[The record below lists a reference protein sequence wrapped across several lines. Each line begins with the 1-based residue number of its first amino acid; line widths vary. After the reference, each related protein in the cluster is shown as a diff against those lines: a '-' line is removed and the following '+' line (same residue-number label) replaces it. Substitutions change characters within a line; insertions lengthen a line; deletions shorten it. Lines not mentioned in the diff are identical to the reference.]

1 MSVSKMDSKEIIE
14 LIRVHKKELEKFGV
28 KKIGIFGS
36 FTRDETSEESDI
48 DIVVE
53 FERGK
58 GTFKNFGGLVEYLEN
73 LFGRSV
79 DILTPTGIE
88 SIRSDEI
95 KKSIKQGIIY
105 V

>member
-1 MSVSKMDSKEIIE
+1 MDRQEIIKI
-14 LIRVHKKELEKFGV
+14 LKLHRKDIEKFGA
-28 KKIGIFGS
+28 KIVGIFGS
-36 FTRDETSEESDI
+36 FARDEGSERSDV

-73 LFGRSV
+73 LLNRPV
-79 DILTPTGIE
+79 DILTPAGIE
-88 SIRSDEI
+88 NIRI
-95 KKSIKQGIIY
+95 KEVKENIKQEILY

>member
-1 MSVSKMDSKEIIE
+1 MDSKEIIE
-14 LIRVHKKELEKFGV
+14 LIRMHKRELEKFGV
-28 KKIGIFGS
+28 KRIGIFGS
-36 FTRDETSEESDI
+36 FARGEASGESDI
-48 DIVVE
+48 DVVVE

-79 DILTPTGIE
+79 DVLTPAGIE
-88 SIRSDEI
+88 SIRNDEI

>member
-1 MSVSKMDSKEIIE
+1 MDSKEIIE
-14 LIRVHKKELEKFGV
+14 LIRMHKRELEKFGV
-28 KKIGIFGS
+28 KRIGIFGS
-36 FTRDETSEESDI
+36 FARGEASGESDI
-48 DIVVE
+48 DVVVE

-79 DILTPTGIE
+79 DILTPAGIE
-88 SIRSDEI
+88 SIRNDEI

>member
-1 MSVSKMDSKEIIE
+1 MDSKEVIK
-14 LIRVHKKELEKFGV
+14 LIKAHKRELEKFGV
-28 KKIGIFGS
+28 KRIGIFGS
-36 FTRDETSEESDI
+36 LARDEASEERDI

-58 GTFKNFGGLVEYLEN
+58 GTFKNFGGLAEYLES

-79 DILTPTGIE
+79 DILTPAGIE
-88 SIRSDEI
+88 SIRNDEV